1 MLELVKEHGCRNI
14 LGNYGWKIGIRLI
27 DGGNRMKMVDDEI
40 IKMLQEKVAKGE
52 LPPIY
57 AMPDAVE
64 AMIEHD
70 EKVKQQKGWIEKYP
84 LIKTGKVPIENFNDK
99 ELPKLSK
106 KAVDYGFQILLI
118 QLVAELD
125 ITNENIVEYCDLW
138 KEIRT
143 KSGRFL
149 IENSY
154 LNFKESHL
162 GKSIV
167 HDLKHFADMM
177 ISIVWTLSQEDVV
190 TKVEIDGIGKYL
202 KNKKSLGCFSEYVDF
217 LTVLNEMDNTQKH
230 AVTNQMGMLIGR
242 DEPCFH
248 CIDSN
253 HNKDIWHVGVK
264 NVSVAQTIEQFN
276 SFYKFSMDKISEL
289 CS

>member
-1 MLELVKEHGCRNI
+1 
-14 LGNYGWKIGIRLI
+14 
-27 DGGNRMKMVDDEI
+27 MKMVDDEI

-52 LPPIY
+52 LPPIS

-99 ELPKLSK
+99 VLPKLSK